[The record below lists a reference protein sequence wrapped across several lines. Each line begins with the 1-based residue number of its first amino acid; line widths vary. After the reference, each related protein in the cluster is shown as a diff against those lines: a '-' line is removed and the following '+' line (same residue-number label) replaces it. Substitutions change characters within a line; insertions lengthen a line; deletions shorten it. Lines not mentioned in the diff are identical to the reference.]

1 MFSFVNGLTKSQKRL
16 LFTCFY
22 AFFCNGTL
30 SLMMGSAMPD
40 IKLAYGLTDTV
51 SGVLLSA
58 HSIGNWAAGFLY
70 GFFSLAFGQKK
81 SVIFMDFMAF
91 AGFVMTLLW
100 GNPVFLFFAFV
111 CLGVGR
117 GSVTNFNNATV
128 NRLSGGSPAAA
139 NLLHASFA
147 IGAILA
153 PMVFLV
159 LSRAFSWRAG
169 IGFAVACIGLCLL
182 LLGRVQP
189 EDPSANR
196 AAPANR
202 SIEFLK
208 NPRYL
213 VLTAMMF
220 FYLCSE
226 YAINGWLVTY
236 IQNKSELLTAFHATG
251 KALDDAVKAY
261 SQTMATLLWAIILVG
276 RLVCASLSAK
286 VSQKILMMVSSFGV
300 ALFFAMMLMSASIP
314 MVTFAVAGLGLCMA
328 GICPMIYSDCA
339 PFTNTYVLATSVLLA
354 IGSAGGILMPAVVGA
369 LADRF
374 GFTGG
379 MSAIL
384 VTVTLLTACS
394 VVNVALKNRAP
405 AHDFTKEHQ

>member
-1 MFSFVNGLTKSQKRL
+1 MFSFIGKLTKSQRRL

-40 IKLAYGLTDTV
+40 MKIAYGLNDTV
-51 SGVLLSA
+51 SGMFLSA

-70 GFFSLAFGQKK
+70 GVVALKLGQKK
-81 SVIFMDFMAF
+81 SVILMYAMAL
-91 AGFVMTLLW
+91 AGFLMMILW

-111 CLGVGR
+111 CLGMGR

-147 IGAILA
+147 VGAILA
-153 PMVFLV
+153 PMAFLA
-159 LSRAFSWRAG
+159 LSRLVSWRFG
-169 IGFAVACIGLCLL
+169 VGFSILLIAVCLAL
-182 LLGRVQP
+182 FTRMETGSSSS
-189 EDPSANR
+189 EGGK
-196 AAPANR
+196 PADR
-202 SIEFLK
+202 SLRFLK
-208 NPRYL
+208 NPSYL
-213 VLTAMMF
+213 ILAAMMF

-236 IQNKSELLTAFHATG
+236 IQNKQELLSAFGGTG

-276 RLVCASLSAK
+276 RLICAALSAR
-286 VSQKILMMVSSFGV
+286 VSQKILMMISSFGV
-300 ALFFAMMLMSASIP
+300 AAFFAVMLLSASIP
-314 MVTFAVAGLGLCMA
+314 LVTVAVAGLGLCMA

-339 PFTNTYVLATSVLLA
+339 SFTNAYALATSALLA
-354 IGSAGGILMPAVVGA
+354 IGSAGAILMPTVVGA
-369 LADRF
+369 LADKF

-384 VTVTLLTACS
+384 VTVALLAVCS
-394 VVNVALKNRAP
+394 VLNVVLKNRAP
-405 AHDFTKEHQ
+405 AEADRP